1 MQDRWVQ
8 IIDLPLAIYLN
19 RTISELQTTWD
30 VIKMLPLRS
39 HWSQQHYENVQIE
52 LRNLQSWNPKI
63 QVFVIPNLSAK
74 IYALT
79 FDSCSSCLFV
89 SRSARISSDC
99 NWKHNHSPSVRVGEN
114 LWTNITLF
122 FWSKGGG
129 QSQIIFLFFSL
140 TTPKDRTRVVSGYKL
155 RAVTN
160 PTTPLVAT
168 SITLTFFE
176 LINISL
182 PEK

>member
-1 MQDRWVQ
+1 M
-8 IIDLPLAIYLN
+8 
-19 RTISELQTTWD
+19 
-30 VIKMLPLRS
+30 K
-39 HWSQQHYENVQIE
+39 NVQIE

-160 PTTPLVAT
+160 PTTPLVASGNQYHT
-168 SITLTFFE
+168 YLFWINKYIFTRKIKSTADR
-176 LINISL
+176 INIHNEWFLHTLVS
-182 PEK
+182 